1 MCENEDAERRTAKAE
16 KGKHMK
22 KYEVSYSLSDG
33 RRVVYGTIEEENGK
47 FLASKGSP
55 HRKAF
60 NTFAYA
66 LASFEL
72 IESLQDG
79 YITGFNVSVIA

>member
-1 MCENEDAERRTAKAE
+1 
-16 KGKHMK
+16 MK
-22 KYEVSYSLSDG
+22 KYEVSYVLSDG
-33 RRVVYGTIEEENGK
+33 RRVVYGTIEEENGR
-47 FLASKGSP
+47 FLASQCNP

-72 IESLQDG
+72 VESLQE
-79 YITGFNVSVIA
+79 GFIAGFSVNVIE

>member
-1 MCENEDAERRTAKAE
+1 MAVASPQEETRAGKE
-16 KGKHMK
+16 KHMK

-33 RRVVYGTIEEENGK
+33 RRVVYGMIEEENGK

-66 LASFEL
+66 VASFEL
-72 IESLQDG
+72 VESLQDG